1 MRPLTLDAF
10 AVNLKVI
17 FVHFFM
23 SLDSLDILRSDLL
36 LKEMK
41 KEQEQHSQ
49 AIGQVKSSIDMCA
62 AKWAKKG

>member
-1 MRPLTLDAF
+1 
-10 AVNLKVI
+10 
-17 FVHFFM
+17 M

-62 AKWAKKG
+62 PKCAKNG